1 MENCRSGHVAPT
13 RFELRTANKDTIVEI
28 SLTTPAILFP
38 AVSLLML
45 AYTNRFLAI
54 ANIIRTLHARYNQ
67 EGTVAV
73 RRQIENLRCRLGL
86 IRHMQAFGI
95 LSLIACMCSV
105 VALFVSLQV
114 FGQVF
119 FGASLVLMLLSL
131 LFCLREIYLSG
142 RALEIELEDMQSN

>member
-1 MENCRSGHVAPT
+1 
-13 RFELRTANKDTIVEI
+13 
-28 SLTTPAILFP
+28 
-38 AVSLLML
+38 
-45 AYTNRFLAI
+45 
-54 ANIIRTLHARYNQ
+54 
-67 EGTVAV
+67 
-73 RRQIENLRCRLGL
+73 
-86 IRHMQAFGI
+86 MQAFGI